1 MPVILAEQIR
11 QAFLSIVASRTSV
24 DPHAAI
30 LETTLIRGGVYCG
43 RKFSLLG
50 YSAVWFQEEG
60 QIKLYQPSGHL
71 ESTCSVAEFC
81 RISIATDRDQRRAA

>member
-11 QAFLSIVASRTSV
+11 QAFLSVVSGRTTV

-30 LETTLIRGGVYCG
+30 LETTLIRGGCYCG

-71 ESTCSVAEFC
+71 ETTCSVAEFC
-81 RISIATDRDQRRAA
+81 RLASVSDREQRRAA